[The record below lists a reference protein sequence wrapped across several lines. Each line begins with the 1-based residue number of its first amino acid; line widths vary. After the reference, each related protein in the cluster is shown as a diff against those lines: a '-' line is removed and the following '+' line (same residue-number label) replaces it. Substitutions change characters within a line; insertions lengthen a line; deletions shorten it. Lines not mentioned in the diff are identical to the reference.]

1 MTKHFLVNQLKHE
14 THTPASFVKK
24 LYDLISKQELTEDEY
39 DNTTNFDGEITLAT
53 PTYRQW
59 VDKIHEYFPDL
70 IINGEFYI
78 LFQDHTVEEIMAAYL
93 LTKEVGDG
101 IGITEENAKDKK
113 ITSIPSF
120 RNNTDIQYF
129 NELPYFERVTSLQGR
144 CFQSCTNLKE
154 IDLSNITLLDK
165 TMAGSHFEGCTNLTK
180 VTLGNITDM
189 PGSCFYGCTNLETII
204 NSENIR
210 TVSNSAFRNCIS
222 LESIDLS
229 NVIKVDYDAFWGCAI
244 LSDIGS
250 LSNVVSF
257 GNNSFSGCSKLGT
270 INIENVETM
279 GGSVFNNCLLLKLEN
294 PTLSKCRS
302 INSSAFYK
310 TAIEEINLPVC
321 TEINGQA
328 FAQCSLL
335 RSISMPSIQTLGGSV
350 FYGDSLL
357 SIDVNLPNLS
367 TMGQEVFKGTGIT
380 KITSLGNITTI
391 PVGSFENCKSLS
403 SIEPDILN
411 NIIKINNNAFYGCS
425 ALTSIT
431 GLSNLTNIGRWAFGS
446 TALTNISFD
455 MSKITVIDSS
465 AFNDSKSLVFDD
477 LNLPNLMS
485 LGEKAFRSTKVKKIS
500 NLGNNITTIPQE
512 CFYECTA
519 LTAIEND
526 ALSNITELSQ
536 HAFNGCTSLTTIGDI
551 SNVVKI
557 GNSALSG
564 TIINSIDLSKVKRI
578 DTAGVAINTA
588 VNFKLTDAGAIDL
601 TSIEHLDNFAF
612 NYRNNRHDA
621 NSEYID
627 LGTHLAF
634 IGTQPLSMLNVHVII
649 RSTTPPEFY
658 ANGYGH
664 LDTAKDH
671 YVYVPDEALN
681 TYRGA
686 YPGNTTNI
694 KPISELPVELQ

>member
-24 LYDLISKQELTEDEY
+24 IYDLISKQELTEDEY

-59 VDKIHEYFPDL
+59 VDKIHEIFPDL
-70 IINGEFYI
+70 IINAEFYI

-93 LTKEVGDG
+93 LTKSVGDG

-165 TMAGSHFEGCTNLTK
+165 TMAGSHFAGCTNLIK

-204 NSENIR
+204 NSENII
-210 TVSNSAFRNCIS
+210 TVSNSVFRNCIS

-229 NVIKVDYDAFWGCAI
+229 NVIQIKYDAFWGCTL

-257 GNNSFSGCSKLGT
+257 GNNAFNGCSKLGT
-270 INIENVETM
+270 INIENVETIE
-279 GGSVFNNCLLLKLEN
+279 GNVFNNCLLLKLEN
-294 PTLSKCRS
+294 PKLSKCRS
-302 INSSAFYK
+302 INNSAFYK

-321 TEINGQA
+321 TEIGGQS

-335 RSISMPSIQTLGGSV
+335 RSISMPSVQTLGGSV

-357 SIDVNLPNLS
+357 SIDVNLPNIS
-367 TMGQEVFKGTGIT
+367 TMGQEVFKGTGVT

-391 PVGSFENCKSLS
+391 PIGSFENCKSLV

-411 NIIKINNNAFYGCS
+411 NIVKIDNNAFNEC
-425 ALTSIT
+425 
-431 GLSNLTNIGRWAFGS
+431 
-446 TALTNISFD
+446 TALTTIGALPNLSIIGNNAFDNCGVLSNISFD
-455 MSKITVIDSS
+455 MSKIINIGNN
-465 AFNDSKSLVFDD
+465 AFRDCKALFIDD
-477 LNLPNLMS
+477 LNLPNLTT
-485 LGEKAFRSTKVKKIS
+485 LGSEAFKNVKLKKIS
-500 NLGNNITTIPQE
+500 NLGNITKISG
-512 CFYECTA
+512 CFW
-519 LTAIEND
+519 
-526 ALSNITELSQ
+526 
-536 HAFNGCTSLTTIGDI
+536 GCNQLTTIDNNALF
-551 SNVVKI
+551 NVTEL
-557 GNSALSG
+557 GNNVFYG
-564 TIINSIDLSKVKRI
+564 CT
-578 DTAGVAINTA
+578 T
-588 VNFKLTDAGAIDL
+588 LTDIGEIQNLESMGNNCLYNCSLLTTTIDFSHVKYMAGGALWNCNNIKAKRTSKGCIDM
-601 TSIEHLDNFAF
+601 TSIEELGGWAF
-612 NYRNNRHDA
+612 DTA
-621 NSEYID
+621 ISDFTGYID
-627 LGTHLAF
+627 LGANLKK
-634 IGTQPLSMLNVHVII
+634 IGNQNWSALNVNFIC
-649 RSTTPPEFY
+649 RCTQLPEKNGWSCFNTK
-658 ANGYGH
+658 NGYYTYV
-664 LDTAKDH
+664 LDELLEDYKSTFDSNASKF
-671 YVYVPDEALN
+671 
-681 TYRGA
+681 
-686 YPGNTTNI
+686 